1 MDGLHQRSNKVVY
14 KFVLMIHSLIMIH
27 ILVLICAQTANSE
40 TFTPKSVHHNAI
52 LTILSIKTILL
63 ICVLSSVQIIQ
74 VCMLKIQ
81 PDNVF

>member
-1 MDGLHQRSNKVVY
+1 MDGSHQRSNKVVY
-14 KFVLMIHSLIMIH
+14 KFALMIHSLIMTH

-40 TFTPKSVHHNAI
+40 ISIPKSVHHSAI